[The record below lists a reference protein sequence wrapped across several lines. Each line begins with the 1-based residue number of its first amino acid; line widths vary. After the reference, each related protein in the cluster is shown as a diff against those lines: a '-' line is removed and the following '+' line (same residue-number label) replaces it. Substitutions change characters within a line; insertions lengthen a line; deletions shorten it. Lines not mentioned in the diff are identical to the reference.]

1 VRRALVAAVV
11 AAGAVLAACSEE
23 GGAVSGFDRVSLAN
37 PRDLPISLGSRE
49 GEPGPNGG
57 TVFEPISDTIEMG
70 APYRYSLG
78 HCGLSSPVDI
88 DGSFWDPVGGVSASG
103 AELDL
108 VNDGEMINATSGLI
122 VVIGDEMRFR
132 TASGAVVSFTRH
144 EGAKEFPGCD

>member
-1 VRRALVAAVV
+1 VRRRLVAAIL
-11 AAGAVLAACSEE
+11 AATTVLAACGGEE
-23 GGAVSGFDRVSLAN
+23 ALAGFDQVSMAN

-57 TVFEPISDTIEMG
+57 TVFEPISDTVEKG

-78 HCGLSSPVDI
+78 HCGLLSPVDI
-88 DGSFWDPVGGVSASG
+88 DGSFWDPIDGVSASG

-108 VNDGEMINATSGLI
+108 ATDPEMINATSGLI
-122 VVIGDEMRFR
+122 VVIGDEMRLR
-132 TASGAVVSFTRH
+132 TASGSVVRFTRH

>member
-1 VRRALVAAVV
+1 MRRTLAAAAVAAS
-11 AAGAVLAACSEE
+11 GVLAACSGE
-23 GGAVSGFDRVSLAN
+23 GGALSGFDSVSMTN

-57 TVFEPISDTIEMG
+57 TVFEPISDTIEKG

-108 VNDGEMINATSGLI
+108 ASDPEMINATSGLI

-132 TASGAVVSFTRH
+132 TASRSVVSFTRH